1 VAEAVQ
7 VALGREELKL
17 GELLAAVEAVEQ
29 FLEEACRDVWK
40 LDVHYRRLFAA
51 AASVLAVS

>member
-1 VAEAVQ
+1 
-7 VALGREELKL
+7 LGREELKL

-40 LDVHYRRLFAA
+40 LDVHYRRLFV